1 MSEGILKALMQLF
14 ALVAF
19 SKDDSHS
26 RRSIVRNFLS
36 QQLSQQQVDEY
47 LKLFDHFFQEHKG
60 RLLATNKIQS
70 RIASSS
76 VKALKI
82 ATSINEELTH
92 FQKLIVLSQLIEFLN
107 SGTGII
113 SLEHEFIESIAL
125 TLNISH
131 KEFDSLLGFI
141 TCPFTEQV
149 IDNQILVI
157 SGKEA
162 HYKVPRFFVWPNLTS
177 ELRVLQLES
186 EGLFLLRFDGQI
198 DLTINGQLISP
209 ERVHVLKPGTAI
221 RNSRIDPIFYSDI
234 LSRFADHQETSPLVF
249 DAIDIDYRF
258 SKKSIGLHPLSFTS
272 HSGKMVGIMGDSGA
286 GKTTLINILSGILK
300 PENGCVTINGIDI
313 HQNTQKVK
321 GLIGYV
327 SQDDLLMEELTV
339 FQNLYYNAKL
349 CFSEHSEFQIK
360 RKVLKLLYS
369 LGLYEIKDNKVGNP
383 LNKNI
388 SGGQRKRLNIALEL
402 IREPAILFLDEPT
415 SGLSSR
421 DSENIIDLLKEL
433 AIKGKLVFVVIH
445 QPSSDVFKMFNQLLV
460 LDTGGFLIYNGDAV
474 EGINYFRKCINHANQ
489 DVSECPAC
497 GNVNAEQ
504 ILNIINTQVIDEYG
518 NLTPNRKFEPLD
530 WFERFTFSKALKTHQ
545 ESRTRELPPINFHKP
560 NRWNQFLIFLKRDV
574 LSKLSN
580 NQYLFINLLETP
592 VLALILALILRFY
605 DVDATRNQ
613 GYLFSNNPNLVVYI
627 IIAVIIAIFVGLT
640 VSAEEIIN
648 DRKILK
654 REAFLDLSRLSYL
667 FSKIT
672 LLGVLSAVQTLMF
685 VLIGNYILEI
695 RQMNLYYWLILFS
708 ASVFANVLGLIISDA
723 LKKTV
728 NIYIL
733 IPFLV
738 IPQLIL
744 SGVFVSYDRLNPQMS
759 SPEKVPWFG
768 EIITARWAFEA
779 LAVNQFK
786 NNLYETHF
794 FEYNRKKSEAN
805 FKKEFWYP
813 AMTNY
818 LWKAHRLSSSQPQ
831 ELSERLKLIKKEL
844 IKENQAN
851 STLDFEHI
859 NLLTPQLFNDSAY
872 HTVKQHL
879 DQLRTYYRL
888 QYNKADEELD
898 NIKKEMGNTP
908 EKRNEFLILKDAYYN
923 EDLER
928 FVRNNNNFFTNKII
942 EYNGELIQKVDPIYK
957 RPESRYI
964 QAHYFS
970 PEKQLGNYTFS
981 TYWINLII
989 IWLFNAILF
998 ISLYFKIL
1006 PHLLSLGNRIQY
1018 ATRKLY
1024 YKRTKTKS

>member
-26 RRSIVRNFLS
+26 RRSIVSIFLS

-47 LKLFDHFFQEHKG
+47 LKLFDHYLQEHKG
-60 RLLATNKIQS
+60 RLLATDKLQR

-131 KEFDSLLGFI
+131 KEFNSLYGFI
-141 TCPFTEQV
+141 TGSFTEQV
-149 IDNQILVI
+149 ADEQILVI
-157 SGKEA
+157 SGKEPN
-162 HYKVPRFFVWPNLTS
+162 YKIPRFYKWPNLAS
-177 ELRVLQLES
+177 ELRILQLES
-186 EGLFLLRFDGQI
+186 EGLFLLRFDGHI
-198 DLTINGQLISP
+198 DITINGQLISSD
-209 ERVHVLKPGTAI
+209 RVHVLKPGTAI

-234 LSRFADHQETSPLVF
+234 LSRFADYQKFNPIVF

-258 SKKSIGLHPLSFTS
+258 SKKAIGLHPLSFTS

-300 PENGCVTINGIDI
+300 PENGRVSINGVDI
-313 HQNTQKVK
+313 HRNAQKVK

-327 SQDDLLMEELTV
+327 SQDDLLMEDLTV

-349 CFSEHSEFQIK
+349 CFSEFSEFQIK
-360 RKVLKLLYS
+360 RKVLKLLNS
-369 LGLYEIKDNKVGNP
+369 LGLYEIKDNKVGSP

-433 AIKGKLVFVVIH
+433 SIKGKLVFVVIH

-474 EGINYFRKCINHANQ
+474 DGINYFRKCINHANQ

-530 WFERFTFSKALKTHQ
+530 WFERFTFSNDLKTHQ
-545 ESRTRELPPINFHKP
+545 ERRNHELPPINFHKP

-580 NQYLFINLLETP
+580 SQYLLINLLETP
-592 VLALILALILRFY
+592 VLALLLALILRFY

-672 LLGVLSAVQTLMF
+672 LLGILSAVQTLLF

-708 ASVFANVLGLIISDA
+708 ASVFANVVGLIISDA

-744 SGVFVSYDRLNPQMS
+744 SGVFVSYDRLNPQIS
-759 SPEKVPWFG
+759 SPDRVPWFG

-779 LAVNQFK
+779 LAVNQYK
-786 NNLYETHF
+786 NNLYESHF
-794 FEYNRKKSEAN
+794 FDYNREKSEAN

-813 AMTNY
+813 AMTNH
-818 LWKAHRLSSSQPQ
+818 LWKAQKLSKTHSN
-831 ELSERLKLIKKEL
+831 ELSEKLELLKKEL
-844 IKENQAN
+844 VKENKAN
-851 STLDFEHI
+851 PSFDFEHI
-859 NLLTPQLFNDSAY
+859 KLLTPQLFNDSAY
-872 HTVKQHL
+872 FKVKTHL

-888 QYNKADEELD
+888 QYNNADEQLD
-898 NIKKEMGNTP
+898 AVKKEMSNTP
-908 EKRNEFLILKDAYYN
+908 EKRDEFLKLKQDYYN

-942 EYNGELIQKVDPIYK
+942 EYNGELIQKIDPIFK
-957 RPESRYI
+957 KPESSNLV
-964 QAHYFS
+964 AHYFS
-970 PEKQLGNYTFS
+970 AEKQIGQFS
-981 TYWINLII
+981 IPTYWVNLVV

-998 ISLYFKIL
+998 TLLYFKAL
-1006 PHLLSLGNRIQY
+1006 PLMMTFGNWFRSV
-1018 ATRKLY
+1018 TRKY
-1024 YKRTKTKS
+1024 IRQRVKTKN